1 MFRVAVR
8 SAARAAFRPSPS
20 VAVRALSTTPAR
32 LSGFPA
38 PPMFGTG
45 AKPGE
50 VPTEENQSTGLERA
64 QVLAERE
71 GFPLFDEK
79 PLDSSRI
86 GTLEDPIKV
95 ISFDHS
101 RVIGC
106 TGSPAE
112 SHELLWMTL
121 NEHKKRRCP
130 ECGSVYELEY
140 QGADEVA
147 LHDFVAEP
155 SH

>member
-8 SAARAAFRPSPS
+8 SAARAAFKPSPS
-20 VAVRALSTTPAR
+20 VAVRALSTTHAR

-38 PPMFGTG
+38 PPMFGPG

-95 ISFDHS
+95 ISFV
-101 RVIGC
+101 R
-106 TGSPAE
+106 PAQIPRP
-112 SHELLWMTL
+112 LQWAD
-121 NEHKKRRCP
+121 RRYYRTAAV
-130 ECGSVYELEY
+130 SL
-140 QGADEVA
+140 VA
-147 LHDFVAEP
+147 LVAP
-155 SH
+155 RSRTSSSG